1 MTNLEKAVKILEA
14 ANQGADLD
22 QHHKLIV
29 ESALSGELGQATRL
43 IFDDLWMQHY
53 GEKGGSADAS
63 Q

>member
-1 MTNLEKAVKILEA
+1 MTVLEKAVKILEA

-43 IFDDLWMQHY
+43 IFDDLWGKY
-53 GEKGGSADAS
+53 SGGENASAQYDT
-63 Q
+63 